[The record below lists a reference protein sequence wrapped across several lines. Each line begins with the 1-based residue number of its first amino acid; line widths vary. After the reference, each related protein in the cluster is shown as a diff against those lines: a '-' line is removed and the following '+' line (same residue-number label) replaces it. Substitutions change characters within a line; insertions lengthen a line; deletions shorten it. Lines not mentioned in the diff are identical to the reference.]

1 MNQTL
6 QLTDYIPQDVS
17 LYYVDYR
24 DDLDEHEDIQEE
36 CVRSNN
42 RYRKSYNFSIFTE
55 LKIAILLIVTYKAK
69 IMVYILLVTV
79 LILLIYSYNLKK
91 RIAELERV
99 NNNREPHVNSEVK
112 KVSQFK
118 QKIKDSTSEKP
129 MTFPKAV
136 EILGMR
142 MPTKSDCFSSKGEK
156 QYIKECDINQ
166 LNVGSHLNICMM
178 IPVLNL
184 KGFHIEFVKNGMDRI
199 NFSDNEELAS
209 LKWHQKYDK
218 IIFDSNISCTEF
230 CNCIREIMKAHYL
243 TEIDNNPNNLST
255 NQIEEKDSY
264 FIWRAL
270 YTMQYHIK
278 LKRFNEEY
286 TRFKINNHQILI
298 ERNYNEMSDLWN
310 DNPIFNKKL
319 LEEFIEVKQ
328 SRRDLIDSSIT
339 LDKGLYGYRLIFKDD
354 ILTGHNRFFYHG
366 GGLYQ
371 SGYPSIHS
379 RYIVFTDTTPFYGSI
394 WKGNTSSYDEYILTD
409 GMLGINLQETEDIL
423 IQYLFVILKLVFFM
437 LNKYSENNKTELKL
451 TPDVIKKLELIY
463 PCRLK
468 QYNILKELDNRHLT
482 EANDIIDYLE
492 EKEQLDIVSNI
503 ESMVDTIIN
512 VQSDIK
518 EIPSINSTE
527 YYGSSYSFCSTYV
540 KGHYRKNG
548 SYVTGHFR
556 RK

>member
-1 MNQTL
+1 M
-6 QLTDYIPQDVS
+6 I
-17 LYYVDYR
+17 
-24 DDLDEHEDIQEE
+24 
-36 CVRSNN
+36 
-42 RYRKSYNFSIFTE
+42 
-55 LKIAILLIVTYKAK
+55 
-69 IMVYILLVTV
+69 YILFVIV

-91 RIAELERV
+91 RIVELEKANNHKDTLVPMV
-99 NNNREPHVNSEVK
+99 NNEEPHVKLQVVK
-112 KVSQFK
+112 TSQFTQNTK
-118 QKIKDSTSEKP
+118 YNASEIS
-129 MTFPKAV
+129 MTFPEVV

-142 MPTKSDCFSSKGEK
+142 MPTRFDDFSSKGEK
-156 QYIKECDINQ
+156 QYIKECIINH
-166 LNVGSHLNICMM
+166 LKADSHLKICMM

-184 KGFHIEFVKNGMDRI
+184 KGFHIELVKNGMDRI
-199 NFSDNEELAS
+199 NLTNNNGLAS

-218 IIFDSNISCTEF
+218 IIFDSNISGTEF
-230 CNCIREIMKAHYL
+230 CNCIREIMKAHYF

-278 LKRFNEEY
+278 LKRSNEEY

-298 ERNYNEMSDLWN
+298 ERNHNEMSDLWN

-319 LEEFIEVKQ
+319 LGEFIEVKQ
-328 SRRDLIDSSIT
+328 GRRDLTDSNIT
-339 LDKGLYGYRLIFKDD
+339 LDKGSYGYRLIFKDD

-371 SGYPSIHS
+371 SGYPSIYS

-394 WKGNTSSYDEYILTD
+394 WKGDTSSYDEYILTD
-409 GMLGINLQETEDIL
+409 GMLGINLYETEDIL

-451 TPDVIKKLELIY
+451 TPDVIKKLELVY

-468 QYNILKELDNRHLT
+468 QYNILKELDNRDLT
-482 EANDIIDYLE
+482 EADNIIYYLME
-492 EKEQLDIVSNI
+492 NGQSDIVLNV
-503 ESMVDTIIN
+503 ESMVDIIIN
-512 VQSDIK
+512 IQSDIK
-518 EIPSINSTE
+518 EMPSINSTE
-527 YYGSSYSFCSTYV
+527 YYGSLYSFGSTYV

-548 SYVTGHFR
+548 SYVSGHFR